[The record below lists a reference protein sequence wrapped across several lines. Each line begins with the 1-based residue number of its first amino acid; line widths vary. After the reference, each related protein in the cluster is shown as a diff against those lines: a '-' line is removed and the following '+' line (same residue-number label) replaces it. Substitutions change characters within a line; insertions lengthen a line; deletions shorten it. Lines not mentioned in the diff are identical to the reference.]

1 MLCKQWTP
9 QHALQIP
16 MILTKSLSVCVQA
29 PTRISFFHRAFTGR
43 RNQGW
48 VGPILPAPTPSPGPA
63 RAADVPPAGGG
74 LKAARHAP
82 HVRRQ
87 HQRRL
92 QLHSLGSPS
101 CFAQGLSEP
110 AGLPGCR
117 DLFLDSRGSRPAR
130 LPPGLPWPRPIS
142 APQSWSRWSAL
153 CLAIPAPRHPR
164 GACDLSGFRG
174 SVGPRGTECAGR
186 RARRLVPCPCSS
198 ASRHWGQPHRRARR
212 GLFARP
218 LGFLHRWP
226 HAASAARRLPP

>member
-1 MLCKQWTP
+1 M
-9 QHALQIP
+9 
-16 MILTKSLSVCVQA
+16 QA
-29 PTRISFFHRAFTGR
+29 PTRISFFHRAFTGC

-48 VGPILPAPTPSPGPA
+48 VGPILPAPGP

-74 LKAARHAP
+74 LKAARYAP

-110 AGLPGCR
+110 AGLLGCR

-130 LPPGLPWPRPIS
+130 LPPGYRGPGPFPPLRAGAAGQPTASPSPPHATPAGPAICRVS
-142 APQSWSRWSAL
+142 AAVLVRAEHGAL
-153 CLAIPAPRHPR
+153 GG
-164 GACDLSGFRG
+164 GA
-174 SVGPRGTECAGR
+174 AR
-186 RARRLVPCPCSS
+186 RQARRQARRLVPCPCSS
-198 ASRHWGQPHRRARR
+198 AGRHWGQPHRRARR
-212 GLFARP
+212 GLCARP